1 MAIKTFTTGEVL
13 TAADTNTYLAN
24 SGWTYVTSV
33 DFAGA
38 TAVNVDGCFT
48 ATYDTYQ
55 VVVSGYRAASSGYLY
70 VQTRASA
77 VTDTGTNYVYN
88 ENFGAANINETLW
101 RMAYA
106 YNATDRT
113 NTIITVYNPFSSST
127 GTQVNCLY
135 SARNGTAS
143 FFTNLLSGQKQTQ
156 TSDTGLR
163 FTSSA
168 GAVAMNGIVTIY
180 GARKV

>member
-1 MAIKTFTTGEVL
+1 MAVLPTFTTGQVL
-13 TAADTNTYLAN
+13 TSAAANSMAN

-48 ATYDTYQ
+48 STYDTYQ
-55 VVVSGYRAASSGYLY
+55 VVVNGYRAASAGYLY

-88 ENFGAANINETLW
+88 ESFGSANINETSW
-101 RMAYA
+101 RLAYA
-106 YNATDRT
+106 YNTTDRT
-113 NTIITVYNPFSSST
+113 NTIITIYNPLSTAT
-127 GTQVNCLY
+127 GTAANSIY
-135 SARNGTAS
+135 SARNGTAA
-143 FFTNLLSGQKQTQ
+143 FFTNLTSGQKQTQ
-156 TSDTGLR
+156 TADTGLR

-180 GARKV
+180 GARKS

>member
-24 SGWTYVTSV
+24 SGWVYVTSV
-33 DFAGA
+33 DFAGNTA
-38 TAVNVDGCFT
+38 TNIDGCFT
-48 ATYDTYQ
+48 STYDTYQ
-55 VVVSGYRAASSGYLY
+55 IVVNGYRAASGGYLY

-88 ENFGAANINETLW
+88 ESFGSANINETSW
-101 RMAYA
+101 RLAYA
-106 YNATDRT
+106 YNTTDRT
-113 NTIITVYNPFSSST
+113 NTIITVYNPLSTAT
-127 GTQVNCLY
+127 GTGVSCIY
-135 SARNGTAS
+135 SARNGTAA
-143 FFTNLLSGQKQTQ
+143 FFTNLTSGQKQTQ
-156 TSDTGLR
+156 TADTGLR

-180 GARKV
+180 GARKA